1 MEDHMKYLANVATL
15 VLTEERC
22 TGCGVCLDVCPH
34 AVLALR
40 NKKAVV
46 TDQDLC
52 MECGACSM
60 NCPFGALSVDKGV
73 GCAAAF
79 INGFLTGGEPACGCN
94 ASADKKNSC
103 C

>member
-1 MEDHMKYLANVATL
+1 
-15 VLTEERC
+15 
-22 TGCGVCLDVCPH
+22 
-34 AVLALR
+34 
-40 NKKAVV
+40 
-46 TDQDLC
+46 

>member
-1 MEDHMKYLANVATL
+1 
-15 VLTEERC
+15 
-22 TGCGVCLDVCPH
+22 
-34 AVLALR
+34 

-46 TDQDLC
+46 TDRDLC

-60 NCPFGALSVDKGV
+60 NCPFGAISVDKGV

-79 INGFLTGGEPACGCN
+79 ITGFLTGSEPACGC
-94 ASADKKNSC
+94 SGGTDRKSGC